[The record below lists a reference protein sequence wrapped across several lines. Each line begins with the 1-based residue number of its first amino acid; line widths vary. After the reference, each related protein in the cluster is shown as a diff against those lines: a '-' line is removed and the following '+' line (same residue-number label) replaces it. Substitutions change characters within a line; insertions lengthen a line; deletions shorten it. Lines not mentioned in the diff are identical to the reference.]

1 MPDDALHPARG
12 AVAEIVVEQVRPRQS
27 RVVPHERLERLVAA
41 LQELMAVGGVVE
53 EVDVGVDDG
62 TATVAPPRCLAHRHI
77 STHGMAD
84 R

>member
-1 MPDDALHPARG
+1 
-12 AVAEIVVEQVRPRQS
+12 
-27 RVVPHERLERLVAA
+27 
-41 LQELMAVGGVVE
+41 
-53 EVDVGVDDG
+53 VGVDDG